1 MTGGRFAVAVLC
13 ALMSLGSGQPATG
26 QPATGQPA
34 TGQPATGQPATGQ
47 PATGQPATGQPATGQ
62 AGRAMQ
68 AASRLLIKH
77 LAMKTVRYRGYAFL
91 VPRSWPVIDDRGR
104 SPGCVRFDQHAIYLG
119 AVRGDEFCPSW

>member
-47 PATGQPATGQPATGQ
+47 
-62 AGRAMQ
+62 AGRGMQ

-77 LAMKTVRYRGYAFL
+77 LAMKTVRYRGYAGCSA
-91 VPRSWPVIDDRGR
+91 PRSR
-104 SPGCVRFDQHAIYLG
+104 C
-119 AVRGDEFCPSW
+119 